1 MADVQLKN
9 GYFKIANELFE
20 QFFIRDFT
28 LKQLKVLF
36 LLLRCSYGFH
46 KKVAV
51 IKPKRL
57 FELAYVYRCDIN
69 EELKFLKQNNV
80 IRYNLE
86 FGEFQ
91 LNKNFDEWKIPYHKL
106 FDADDLVKLKKLNL
120 EAKEVAAQF
129 NTPDEV
135 RPENVCETQTEVFAN
150 HKQISEQN
158 GSQIETSLQIT
169 NKVVCETQT
178 EVFAN
183 HKQEEAENAN
193 TDDIQGSSKYR
204 EIIEKDK
211 NNIYISNN
219 EEVISKPIPKI
230 DPYINPY
237 KKKFTEEYKKI
248 FHNDCYLNN
257 MQHTKLVEIAAEV
270 PNFLELIPVLVLKFS
285 KITFNF
291 DGVKKKPGLRWLLEE
306 GNWAGV
312 LSGEFDAQIEGEQ
325 KEGKQNDGYNY

>member
-150 HKQISEQN
+150 HKQ
-158 GSQIETSLQIT
+158 
-169 NKVVCETQT
+169 
-178 EVFAN
+178 
-183 HKQEEAENAN
+183 EEAENTN

-230 DPYINPY
+230 DPYINPD

-325 KEGKQNDGYNY
+325 EGRKQNDGYNY